1 MLLYCTP
8 ALTEPEH
15 WSTNFANDTY
25 PLPSRTFL
33 YCISIKLMVAPG
45 TCKASW
51 IFLYNIHPRLQSHP
65 FSLGVKQCKGYTQH
79 AFFRRIWG
87 KLLSDPIYPVFCNS
101 QQIACQPTNHVRSP
115 ATSGIVVLCI
125 LVHRKYF
132 SSSSSFPTYLYGFP
146 LGEIFEKTSS
156 FQHMR
161 TSTTMAKLHHLLRW
175 WWLCRLLRVK
185 TKTFRSHHE
194 N

>member
-1 MLLYCTP
+1 MLFFGEYGENFCLILFTP
-8 ALTEPEH
+8 
-15 WSTNFANDTY
+15 
-25 PLPSRTFL
+25 
-33 YCISIKLMVAPG
+33 
-45 TCKASW
+45 
-51 IFLYNIHPRLQSHP
+51 
-65 FSLGVKQCKGYTQH
+65 
-79 AFFRRIWG
+79 FF
-87 KLLSDPIYPVFCNS
+87 VS
-101 QQIACQPTNHVRSP
+101 QQIACQPTNHVRSL

-175 WWLCRLLRVK
+175 WWLRRLLRVK

-194 N
+194 NWGEGKSKTLKAHFDTRKHGNVLGTKFPKLKVLSRLSVMVHQSKSSKNGAVYF